1 MAKDENM
8 ILNFIKSMMG
18 TIKPVDI
25 DNNVGNI
32 DIVGSWMEL
41 GFVVVALVAGII
53 FSWPLLKLAL
63 KTKKKYTPTH
73 LSNQYFQ
80 HHGRVHELLTE
91 LRVELDCAR
100 TQIIQFHNGG
110 NFFDGNPM
118 AKLTMTHESVRNG
131 VSPESKNWR
140 DLQMPLLIQLLE
152 QAKENNPKLYI
163 TNAEVDCYS
172 SQQLIGGNVLSYSIL
187 PLYQSNRFV
196 GFVTSQWCAW
206 NKVDLIF
213 DSVVFDKM
221 ESIRDLLQ
229 FELDKEGRA

>member
-1 MAKDENM
+1 M

-18 TIKPVDI
+18 TIQPVDI

-63 KTKKKYTPTH
+63 KTKKKYTTTH
-73 LSNQYFQ
+73 LSTQYFQ
-80 HHGRVHELLTE
+80 HHGKVHELLTE

-110 NFFDGNPM
+110 SFFDGNPM
-118 AKLTMTHESVRNG
+118 TKMSMTHESVRNG

-140 DLQMPLLIQLLE
+140 DLQMPNLIHLLE

-163 TNAEVDCYS
+163 TSTEVDSYS

-187 PLYQSNRFV
+187 PLYQSNQFV
-196 GFVTSQWCAW
+196 GFVISQWCAW

-229 FELDKEGRA
+229 FELEKESRVNNGKKL